1 MSATLFS
8 HLMETL
14 RAWAGL
20 IQEYGP
26 IVGVL
31 LLFIY
36 WQGKQISNLL
46 ERNSKIYDSEI
57 ERMAKVQ
64 DQLLGRV
71 LGHSAASSSSYP
83 TISELKEHDQEK
95 TKPDGLE
102 SKE

>member
-1 MSATLFS
+1 
-8 HLMETL
+8 METL

-36 WQGKQISNLL
+36 WQSRQISNLL
-46 ERNSKIYDSEI
+46 ERNSKIYDAEI
-57 ERMAKVQ
+57 DRMAKVQ
-64 DQLLGRV
+64 DRLLGRV

-83 TISELKEHDQEK
+83 TVGELKKHEQEEK
-95 TKPDGLE
+95 TKPAVPE